1 MKTSRANTLVMIV
14 ALGLTV
20 ASPASPQATQAGRGA
35 GRGRG
40 ADSGGPPVILDA
52 TKSHDVNFTLDI
64 VEVVGCL
71 AEGPNKTYVLTDATD
86 PVKSEQASTTKAALD
101 AAKVKPLGT
110 QRYVIIGATEWDP
123 ASHKGHKMV
132 VKGLMIKD
140 VKETRLNVTSFQMV
154 DSTCAKAK
162 P

>member
-1 MKTSRANTLVMIV
+1 MKTSRANTLVTTMVV
-14 ALGLTV
+14 ALGLAAAV
-20 ASPASPQATQAGRGA
+20 VCQAIPRPQAT

-86 PVKSEQASTTKAALD
+86 PVKSDQASTTKTAIE

-110 QRYVIIGATEWDP
+110 QRYVIIGASEWDP
-123 ASHKGHKMV
+123 ASHKGHKMA

-140 VKETRLNVTSFQMV
+140 AKETRLNVTSFQMV